1 MSLTRWLLAFLVG
14 FWLWNHFY
22 NGEITLEDGVVAVD
36 EPLQYPVVES
46 GGDHIAGHQIIYLAH
61 FEIRARVLSKE
72 VYRFDRGASLAPVD
86 LALGWGRMSD
96 SRVLNQLSI
105 SQSFRFYHYRWRGE
119 PPIPV
124 AEMVSH
130 SANMH
135 LIPTS
140 SDIEKKLKGVRV
152 GQVIHI
158 KGQLV
163 EARLKD
169 GSYWRSS
176 LTRHDSGNGAC
187 ELIRVESVNVE

>member
-1 MSLTRWLLAFLVG
+1 
-14 FWLWNHFY
+14 
-22 NGEITLEDGVVAVD
+22 
-36 EPLQYPVVES
+36 
-46 GGDHIAGHQIIYLAH
+46 
-61 FEIRARVLSKE
+61 
-72 VYRFDRGASLAPVD
+72 
-86 LALGWGRMSD
+86 
-96 SRVLNQLSI
+96 
-105 SQSFRFYHYRWRGE
+105 
-119 PPIPV
+119 
-124 AEMVSH
+124 
-130 SANMH
+130 MH

-163 EARLKD
+163 EARSTD